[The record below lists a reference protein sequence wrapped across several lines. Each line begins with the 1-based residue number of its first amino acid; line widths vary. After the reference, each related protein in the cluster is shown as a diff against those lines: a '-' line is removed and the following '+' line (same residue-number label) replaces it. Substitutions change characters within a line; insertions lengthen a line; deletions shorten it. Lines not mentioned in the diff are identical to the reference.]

1 MTRPAAH
8 AGRLVAAAA
17 AALSL
22 IGCSSAPGA
31 SDGLGFTAGD
41 GTVTLVPVVDRQ
53 EAPVLAG
60 TTLSGDEV
68 STADFAGTPIVVN
81 VWGSWCAPCR
91 AEAPHLVEAAEQ
103 LGDRA
108 ALLGLNTR
116 DLDAAPAL
124 AFERAFDIT
133 YPSIFDPDGELLL
146 GFGQL
151 PPKAIP
157 STVVIDADGRVA
169 ARVLGQVDA
178 KTLVGIVGDVEADS

>member
-1 MTRPAAH
+1 M
-8 AGRLVAAAA
+8 
-17 AALSL
+17 
-22 IGCSSAPGA
+22 
-31 SDGLGFTAGD
+31 
-41 GTVTLVPVVDRQ
+41 
-53 EAPVLAG
+53 
-60 TTLSGDEV
+60 
-68 STADFAGTPIVVN
+68 
-81 VWGSWCAPCR
+81 WGSWCAPCR

-108 ALLGLNTR
+108 AFVGLNTR

-124 AFERAFDIT
+124 AFERAFEIT

-178 KTLVGIVGDVEADS
+178 KTLVSIVGDVEADS